1 MCGIAGFYTSM
12 RHDAY
17 TNVLESMIDAIHH
30 RGPDADSTQ
39 VITSG
44 EEGIIGLGH
53 KRLSIIDLS
62 ENGKQPMTS
71 TSGKSTIVFNG
82 EIYNYQ
88 PLREQLIQEGWSFR
102 TQTDTEVILNLY
114 EKHGEDCLHYFN
126 GMFAFA
132 IYDHVRDQLFMARDR
147 LGIRPLF
154 YKHEPGT
161 AFIFASEIK
170 SIFQFPGARKAV
182 NRPALAEYTSNRYVS
197 NPETVYDGVMKLE
210 PGMSLTL
217 RGEQITKRKYWDI
230 THFEKWNIPFDE
242 ALSRLDELMQDSV
255 RLRMISDVPVGAYLS
270 GGLDSSLI
278 VALMAQNSSM
288 PINTFSVGLENS
300 QYNELGYAKA
310 VADLY
315 KTNHHEFVINPQ
327 DFRDSLYQVVHFR
340 DAPSSETADIPML
353 LMSMQAKKKVSVVLT
368 GEGCDEL
375 FGGYPKYAYDRLTSS
390 ALGKMAFN
398 NPLIARIVNTLP
410 YSFRKA
416 KLAYNSLSIPDD
428 VKRYKNWFA
437 SFSEAQTNSL
447 LSEEYKLTYLNQPA
461 GEGPIIHGLTNLDRM
476 QYFDMRYWLTD
487 NLLERGDRTMMA
499 ASIEGRL
506 PFLDYRV
513 AELAF
518 RLKESYKIKG
528 FNRKYI
534 VKQLASKYL
543 PAQIINRKKIGFY
556 MPIADWFRN
565 EMKDFVTD
573 HLLSSTFFNRGIF
586 NKDKIKELVKA
597 HMDGVTNHEKEI
609 WMLLNLEIWFR
620 SSIDRG
626 LHT

>member
-1 MCGIAGFYTSM
+1 
-12 RHDAY
+12 
-17 TNVLESMIDAIHH
+17 
-30 RGPDADSTQ
+30 
-39 VITSG
+39 
-44 EEGIIGLGH
+44 
-53 KRLSIIDLS
+53 
-62 ENGKQPMTS
+62 
-71 TSGKSTIVFNG
+71 
-82 EIYNYQ
+82 
-88 PLREQLIQEGWSFR
+88 
-102 TQTDTEVILNLY
+102 
-114 EKHGEDCLHYFN
+114 
-126 GMFAFA
+126 
-132 IYDHVRDQLFMARDR
+132 MARDR

-182 NRPALAEYTSNRYVS
+182 NSPALAEYTSNRYVS

-217 RGEQITKRKYWDI
+217 KGEQITKRKYWDI
-230 THFEKWNIPFDE
+230 TQFEKWNIPFDE
-242 ALSRLDELMQDSV
+242 ALNRFDELMQDSV

-300 QYNELGYAKA
+300 EYNELGYAKA

-315 KTNHHEFVINPQ
+315 KTNHHEFVINPK

-390 ALGKMAFN
+390 LLGKMAFN
-398 NPLIARIVNTLP
+398 NPVLAKIVNTLP

-437 SFSEAQTNSL
+437 SFSEAQANNL
-447 LSEEYKLTYLNQPA
+447 LSEEYKQTYLNQQP
-461 GEGPIIHGLTNLDRM
+461 GGGPIIHGLTNLDRM
-476 QYFDMRYWLTD
+476 RILICGT
-487 NLLERGDRTMMA
+487 G
-499 ASIEGRL
+499 
-506 PFLDYRV
+506 
-513 AELAF
+513 
-518 RLKESYKIKG
+518 
-528 FNRKYI
+528 
-534 VKQLASKYL
+534 
-543 PAQIINRKKIGFY
+543 
-556 MPIADWFRN
+556 
-565 EMKDFVTD
+565 
-573 HLLSSTFFNRGIF
+573 
-586 NKDKIKELVKA
+586 
-597 HMDGVTNHEKEI
+597 
-609 WMLLNLEIWFR
+609 
-620 SSIDRG
+620 
-626 LHT
+626 